1 MNTLEI
7 TTSKL
12 EVLRSSDLTLS
23 NNSLEFEDLAND
35 RLKVKLNYSDTTINV
50 TFLMQKPLDFALDC
64 PELISMDS
72 LENSYSAL
80 SSCSSSPS
88 MYEMLKWIRRE
99 IKQSMKSKL
108 EFFPEMSPL
117 TGVIDALIS
126 EKLIDEKDYDLK
138 VDDEKVIFIIK
149 SIPEEVL
156 DLQSFNVSMNNNKIV
171 NGTKHYYLTKLVFRT
186 ETGQLVAPEFC
197 ISFSSCIGKSFP
209 GLKEVRWPDVEH
221 RLVKENLVD
230 TILALKEATNDHISH
245 FYRAWQRRA
254 QLLVRLYYTFQQ
266 DEAVSVRLDTEAM
279 TRLQLGFRLPGGK
292 LVLEVRLGADHPAT
306 PATFVLHQQR
316 AGEEEVRRRPVMEAA
331 TGMTPNMTDEEFLEA
346 LYNLMNTLSAFVSNE

>member
-1 MNTLEI
+1 MNNFEI
-7 TTSKL
+7 MTSKL

-23 NNSLEFEDLAND
+23 NNSLELEDLAND
-35 RLKVKLNYSDTTINV
+35 RLKVKLNYSDTIIDV
-50 TFLMQKPLDFALDC
+50 TFFMLKPLDFVLDC

-72 LENSYSAL
+72 LEISYSEL
-80 SSCSSSPS
+80 SSSSSS
-88 MYEMLKWIRRE
+88 LYEILKWIRRE

-108 EFFPEMSPL
+108 EFFPNMSPL

-126 EKLIDEKDYDLK
+126 EKLIDEEDYDLK
-138 VDDEKVIFIIK
+138 VDDEKVTFIFK
-149 SIPEEVL
+149 STPEEVL

-197 ISFSSCIGKSFP
+197 ISFSSCIGKSFL

-221 RLVKENLVD
+221 RLVRENLVD
-230 TILALKEATNDHISH
+230 TILALKEATNDYISQ

-266 DEAVSVRLDTEAM
+266 DEAVSARLDTVTM
-279 TRLQLGFRLPGGK
+279 TRLQLGFRLPGVK
-292 LVLEVRLGADHPAT
+292 CVLEAVLGSDHPAT
-306 PATFVLHQQR
+306 PATFELHQQR
-316 AGEEEVRRRPVMEAA
+316 VGEEEVRRRPVMEAA
-331 TGMTPNMTDEEFLEA
+331 TGMTPNMTDDEFLEA
-346 LYNLMNTLSAFVSNE
+346 LYNLMDKLSAFISSE